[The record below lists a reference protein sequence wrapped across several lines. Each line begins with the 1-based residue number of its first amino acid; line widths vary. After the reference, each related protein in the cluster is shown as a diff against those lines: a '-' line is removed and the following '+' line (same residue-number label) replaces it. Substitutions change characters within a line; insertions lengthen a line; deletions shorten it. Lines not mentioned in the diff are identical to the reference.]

1 MGKINQSLLNALKK
15 TDPDVKECDLVS
27 LAAANLDVNDP
38 QKQNKTLIAMYL
50 RELRVYVDETLTLCE
65 PIENIEAIKTVIGV
79 GCVFVHYVRKSD
91 GESVCF
97 ARADS
102 RYQVSL
108 AHFTKCATH
117 YLRYHDLDFS
127 RITGSAGK
135 ICPKCGRPY
144 PRGSTVCPRC
154 TSKKKALRR
163 LLSLAKKE
171 LKYIIATVILF
182 FATTAI
188 GLAVPY
194 INRVLVD
201 DYIQNTS
208 GNIYV
213 WGFIGVIAS
222 LLLTTLL
229 RRGIGMLRGYF
240 LTIGGN
246 NLVLRLRDMVFR
258 KIQELSIAKIA
269 NRTSGELMK
278 RVNGD
283 TNQIKNFLINQLPN
297 LLEQLLVLGAIGI
310 VLLVYDWRLALLVI
324 VPAPLVALAFKLFW
338 GFMRAMFHRSWVLNS
353 KGSAV
358 LHDIF
363 SGIRVVKAYG
373 REEQEE
379 ERFLEISA
387 QERDAQLRQE
397 RAWALLMPMLQ
408 FLMGVGEFFLL
419 FYVGQKMLDGKMT
432 PGEMSQFSSYAGMLL
447 APLSALMN
455 FPRNFMQMMTSLN
468 RVFEIMDE
476 TVEIINKNDQNLTDL
491 EGRIDVNHV
500 SFGYD
505 DADEVLHDIDLHI
518 NPGEFIG
525 LVGKSGTGKSTMI
538 NLIMRMYD
546 VDEGNISIDGVD
558 IRDIPQDV
566 LRSRMG
572 VVLQENF
579 LFAGSVMQN
588 LKYAKPDATRE
599 EVIQAAKAAGAHE
612 FIIRLPNGY
621 NTTVGEKG
629 YTLSGGERQRL
640 AIARALLHN
649 PKILILDEAT
659 SSLDTE
665 TEKLIQDALQML
677 SKGRTTIAIAHRLST
692 LRHATRLVVLDKGMV
707 AETGTHDELMEK
719 QGIYYRLVMAQR
731 EMTKIEARS
740 NS

>member
-1 MGKINQSLLNALKK
+1 MEKINPSLLKALKEL
-15 TDPDVKECDLVS
+15 DPAVQKSDLIT
-27 LAAANLDVNDP
+27 LAAANLDVDDP
-38 QKQNKTLIAMYL
+38 QQKRKVLIAAYTH
-50 RELRVYVDETLTLCE
+50 ELRIYTDETLWLCE
-65 PIENIEAIKTVIGV
+65 PMENIEEIKINTGV
-79 GCVFVHYVRKSD
+79 GCVFGQYTRKSD
-91 GESVCF
+91 GETVCF

-102 RYQVSL
+102 RYQIPL
-108 AHFTKCATH
+108 GHFSKCLTH
-117 YLRYHDLDFS
+117 YLRHHDLDFS
-127 RITGSAGK
+127 KLKGNAGK

-144 PRGSTVCPRC
+144 SRGSTICSRC

-163 LLSLAKKE
+163 LLGLAKSE
-171 LKYIIATVILF
+171 MKYIIATVILF

-208 GNIYV
+208 GNVFV
-213 WGFIGVIAS
+213 WGFISVIVS
-222 LLLTTLL
+222 LLLATLL
-229 RRGIGMLRGYF
+229 RRGIGILRGYF
-240 LTIGGN
+240 LTVGGN

-258 KIQELSIAKIA
+258 KIQELSIAKIT

-278 RVNGD
+278 RVNQD
-283 TNQIKNFLINQLPN
+283 TRQIKNFLINQLPT
-297 LLEQLLVLGAIGI
+297 LLEQLLVLLAIGI
-310 VLLVYDWRLALLVI
+310 VLLAYDWRLALLI
-324 VPAPLVALAFKLFW
+324 LLPAPIVALAFKLFW
-338 GFMRAMFHRSWVLNS
+338 SFMRGMFHRRWELNS
-353 KGSAV
+353 KGSAI

-397 RAWALLMPMLQ
+397 VAWAVLMPLLQ
-408 FLMGVGEFFLL
+408 FLMGVGEFILL
-419 FYVGQKMLDGKMT
+419 FYVGQKMLDRDMT
-432 PGEMSQFSSYAGMLL
+432 PGQMSQFSSYAGMLL

-476 TVEIINKNDQNLTDL
+476 TVDIPNKVNSDLTEL
-491 EGRIDVNHV
+491 VGKIDINHV

-505 DADEVLHDIDLHI
+505 EGDEVLHDIDLHI
-518 NPGEFIG
+518 QPGEFIG
-525 LVGKSGTGKSTMI
+525 LVGRSGTGKSTMI

-546 VDEGNISIDGVD
+546 VDEGNISIDGTD

-566 LRSRMG
+566 LRSNMG

-579 LFAGSVMQN
+579 LFAGSIMQN
-588 LKYAKPDATRE
+588 LKYAKPNATYE
-599 EVIQAAKAAGAHE
+599 EVILAAKAAGAHE
-612 FIIRLPNGY
+612 FIICLPNGY
-621 NTTVGEKG
+621 HTTVGEKG

-692 LRHATRLVVLDKGMV
+692 LRHATRLVVLDKGRI
-707 AETGTHDELMEK
+707 AETGTHEELMEK
-719 QGIYYRLVMAQR
+719 QGIYYSLVMAQR
-731 EMTKIEARS
+731 EMTKIEK
-740 NS
+740 